1 MFPLS
6 NTTHSDN
13 NVTLNSLMVTKLCCL
28 GLSSYNTLLE
38 KKVTASENWKI
49 PVHNH
54 PPEEDFFLEAIPYFH
69 FCRNVPGTNYEWY
82 GSLNS

>member
-54 PPEEDFFLEAIPYFH
+54 PTEEDFFS
-69 FCRNVPGTNYEWY
+69 
-82 GSLNS
+82 GSNTILPFL